1 MALAITESI
10 AVWLKEVKNKFK
22 GRFPDDVRAAYRA
35 VHQAAGFS
43 ANATEHSASAAA
55 QGRALD
61 TNPALIIEER
71 RRWHAWFAGD
81 GDDIV
86 ALHIAK
92 RGQIN
97 IPRSGQISLL
107 RTVRAKRINL

>member
-1 MALAITESI
+1 MPAL
-10 AVWLKEVKNKFK
+10 LL
-22 GRFPDDVRAAYRA
+22 RP
-35 VHQAAGFS
+35 
-43 ANATEHSASAAA
+43 
-55 QGRALD
+55 GRALD

-86 ALHIAK
+86 AMHIAK